1 MECIIMDDRQVGHSD
16 LRVLALSFGAETFGG
31 YGPLLRATDK
41 MTPVYSRIPYRQQL
55 ASPCSILP

>member
-31 YGPLLRATDK
+31 YVAFAQGH
-41 MTPVYSRIPYRQQL
+41 
-55 ASPCSILP
+55 